1 MQYFPTWYWTKGLHD
16 AVIRKISFRTLDYDY
31 RQARPIRNYL
41 IMELD
46 SRNALFDTEIVAIKF
61 YNAKVVAGDTDICGY
76 WWLNDELSCEV
87 KKYTLTIHVAKKK
100 GENILLQISFDS
112 AEVLRKP

>member
-1 MQYFPTWYWTKGLHD
+1 MQCSPTWYWTKGLHD
-16 AVIRKISFRTLDYDY
+16 AVIRKISFRTLNYDY

-46 SRNALFDTEIVAIKF
+46 SRNALFDIEIVAIKF

-100 GENILLQISFDS
+100 GEDALLQISFDS
-112 AEVLRKP
+112 AEVLRNS